1 MGMVLFLGF
10 FYEIEMVFI
19 KIDLIGSG
27 LPSFYRVFYWVLPS
41 LTEFLLG
48 FTEFDRVFTGFSEF
62 DRVFT
67 GFLRCTTS
75 HGNAEMVFSLGC
87 HLELVFIVLDRV

>member
-1 MGMVLFLGF
+1 MGMVLFLVF

-48 FTEFDRVFTGFSEF
+48 FPSLTEFVLGFPSLTEF
-62 DRVFT
+62 LL
-67 GFLRCTTS
+67 GF
-75 HGNAEMVFSLGC
+75 
-87 HLELVFIVLDRV
+87 